1 MNIVQYFPS
10 ISNMRKLLLAKKEN
24 IPSVLGPLNITAQ
37 LKRSNLSLF
46 IIAIQ

>member
-10 ISNMRKLLLAKKEN
+10 LSNMRKLLLAKKEN
-24 IPSVLGPLNITAQ
+24 ISSVLGRLNITTQ